1 MKQFAATLALTFSL
15 FGTLLAQ
22 WTSFDQMEGG
32 HIQDMIVVGPNAY
45 VLSENYIFQLIAPN
59 SYWEPLPTSA
69 NVGAQFN
76 KLGYGNGVFYAR
88 KKNDEL
94 WRSTD
99 NGQNWEHILG
109 PNFPKNYLG
118 QAVRSFYVYGDTI
131 LVATQFDVF
140 RSTNKGEDWASVGD
154 FVLEKTKAF
163 FHYRNEIFAWGGASI
178 FRSSDG
184 GRTWIKAYTIAST
197 FPFVG
202 ATDRGIWAI
211 YESEDMVFS
220 SDGLRTWQ
228 LHPPSLA
235 ANSHDVRGLHSSGDS
250 LFLAI
255 QKFSVQPGACG
266 SSYLFSSNNGK
277 NWQQWPENSHLPM
290 QYILETNTL
299 PDGRM
304 LLASEQGIGVAKGH
318 EKPYRMLNFG
328 LTIGKVLDFAQQNGQ
343 IFALG
348 EASLQRLNIASG
360 TWFNLPLPHPEIGCG
375 IDARIYANANCLLYR
390 SAQRRRMSRDNGQ
403 NWENLPSAIG
413 STDVVLTR
421 NYLAGFSGS
430 ALIRWNTTSGIRDT
444 MRFSMESGLSSL
456 SRLVARDHLIFGFSG
471 SEKSFVVC
479 TEDLN
484 VLGKY
489 PPLILCPESNAI
501 TLRYFYDNETAW
513 AFCDDWAYRFN
524 EDTKKW
530 EEYGFRN
537 ISGEGE
543 SYIEVKDVE
552 TTTTDRL
559 LWLTNHGLLLSN
571 SAEKNMYPLSPEFSG
586 ALIDRIKVVRDTI
599 WVLDNTD
606 NRLHMMPMTN
616 DQTGLSNQLQLQ
628 VYPSPTTGIVA
639 LQADEFF
646 ITQPQLEVV
655 DIAGRVVL
663 TQRLPAGRQWQVDLS
678 PLPHGVYFLRMRG
691 SNGWGLVKVMRG

>member
-1 MKQFAATLALTFSL
+1 MKQFAATLAFSL
-15 FGTLLAQ
+15 SLITSALGQ
-22 WTSFDQMEGG
+22 WTSFDPMEGG
-32 HIQDMIVVGPNAY
+32 PIQDMTVVGPNAY
-45 VLSENYIFQLIAPN
+45 ALSENYIFQMVAPN
-59 SYWEPLPTSA
+59 SYWEPLPASE
-69 NVGAQFN
+69 NVGVQFN
-76 KLGYGNGVFYAR
+76 QLGYGNGVFYAR

-118 QAVRSFYVYGDTI
+118 QGVRSFYVYGDTI

-154 FVLEKTKAF
+154 FVLEKAKAF

-184 GRTWIKAYTIAST
+184 GKTWVKAYAIASV

-202 ATDRGIWAI
+202 ATERGIWAI
-211 YESEDMVFS
+211 YESGDMVFS

-228 LHPPSLA
+228 LHSPTINAS
-235 ANSHDVRGLHSSGDS
+235 SHDIRGLHSSGDS

-255 QKFSVQPGACG
+255 QKFSVSPGICG
-266 SSYLFSSNNGK
+266 SSYLFSTNNGK
-277 NWQQWPENSHLPM
+277 DWQQWPANSHLPM
-290 QYILETNTL
+290 QFILESNVL
-299 PDGRM
+299 PDGRL
-304 LLASEQGIGVAKGH
+304 LLASERGVGAVKGS
-318 EKPYRMLNFG
+318 EKPFQPLNFG
-328 LTIGKVLDFAQQNGQ
+328 LTVGKVLDFVPHDGQ

-348 EASLQRLNIASG
+348 ASTFQRLDVATG
-360 TWFNLPLPHPEIGCG
+360 TWFSLPLPHPEIACG
-375 IDARIYANANCLLYR
+375 KDARIYANTNCLLYK
-390 SAQRRRMSRDNGQ
+390 SSIRRRISRDNGQ
-403 NWENLPSAIG
+403 NWESPPPVFN
-413 STDVVLTR
+413 STDMVLTQ
-421 NYLAGFSGS
+421 NYLVGFSGS
-430 ALIRWNTTSGIRDT
+430 AFIRWNTTSGKRDT
-444 MRFSMESGLSSL
+444 LRFSTASGLSSING
-456 SRLVARDHLIFGFSG
+456 LVARDHLIFGFSG

-489 PPLILCPESNAI
+489 PPLILCPESNTV

-524 EDTKKW
+524 EDTKEW
-530 EEYGFRN
+530 EEYGYRN

-571 SAEKNMYPLSPEFSG
+571 SAEKNMYPLSPEFPR
-586 ALIDRIKVVRDTI
+586 AIIDRIKVVRDTI

-616 DQTGLSNQLQLQ
+616 DQTGLSNQLKLQ
-628 VYPSPTTGIVA
+628 AYPSPTTSIVA

-678 PLPHGVYFLRMRG
+678 PLPRGVYFLRMRG
-691 SNGWGLVKVMRG
+691 NSGWGLVKVVRG